1 MKILIVTGGFF
12 PGVKCGGPP
21 VSVNNFCTLMR
32 DDECYVVAK
41 NHDMGE
47 SEPYKN
53 IHSGWND
60 RGNCK
65 VKYLSDSE
73 YGMKGFAD
81 AMDEILPDVLY
92 LQSLFADCIIPCL
105 ALAKKR
111 NIPVLLAPRGELCPG
126 AMKKK
131 YKKLPYILFLRMSGL
146 ARNVSFQSTSEDE
159 LEGIK
164 KYFGDN
170 VRCYSL
176 TNVPSMPSENFSHP
190 EKKAGEARLVFLSR
204 IVPKKNLMYAL
215 SCLENAQGKIK
226 FDIYG
231 PIEDRAYF
239 EQCMA
244 AAEKLPNN
252 VSVKYKGLVAS
263 GEASSIF
270 SQYDAF
276 VFPTFS
282 ENYGHVIAESLSAG
296 CPVFTS
302 DQTPWNF
309 KGFMGAGASIPLDS
323 KHDYEERIAA
333 ILQADERQM
342 KIYRNDASSYFK
354 STASV
359 LSLLDRYQKA
369 LTEVVALNEQYQ

>member
-81 AMDEILPDVLY
+81 AMDEISPDVLY

-170 VRCYSL
+170 ARCYSL
-176 TNVPSMPSENFSHP
+176 TNVPSMPSEIFSHP

-204 IVPKKNLMYAL
+204 IVPKKNLRKAIDTL
-215 SCLENAQGKIK
+215 AGVKGHVCL
-226 FDIYG
+226 DIYG
-231 PIEDRAYF
+231 PIEDADYYGT
-239 EQCMA
+239 CLSA
-244 AAEKLPNN
+244 ADELP
-252 VSVKYKGLVAS
+252 STVKVAYKGAVGQGDAARVFA
-263 GEASSIF
+263 G
-270 SQYDAF
+270 YDAF
-276 VFPTFS
+276 VFPTKS
-282 ENYGHVIAESLSAG
+282 ENYGHVIAEALSAG
-296 CPVFTS
+296 CPVIVS
-302 DQTPWNF
+302 DQTPWTF
-309 KGFMGAGASIPLDS
+309 EEYPDAGSALPLDS
-323 KHDYEERIAA
+323 FDSWAEA
-333 ILQADERQM
+333 IQD
-342 KIYRNDASSYFK
+342 IVDSDASRMGPMRRAATEYFY
-354 STASV
+354 STARFEE
-359 LSLLDRYQKA
+359 LRNNYTRALFQIKEKA
-369 LTEVVALNEQYQ
+369 